1 MKLQNTYIK
10 QKVAFINIMLLIVLL
25 ICLMLNYLNINIL
38 KKEDD
43 IIVIISL
50 LALLYMSYLGCPYF
64 KYDSEG
70 ETLILKNEKSFFPTF
85 LVREKQSDF
94 PKRKLKK
101 FAIKNKFLLK
111 KRLEI
116 YIFSTRVQTGQTKI
130 YFDISYLTKK
140 QIKDL
145 NFSLNKVINDN
156 QQFLEEK
163 QRKQIEV

>member
-38 KKEDD
+38 KKKDD
-43 IIVIISL
+43 IIAIISL

-156 QQFLEEK
+156 KQFLEEK